1 MDVWKAPADVMATV
15 EDLIAKYHPHLATI
29 VGQIAVL
36 FREKAGKA
44 GEHVVFGK
52 SKKAPSLLGV
62 LGDVDYKFIIE
73 IAADEWQGLA
83 DGEKVALLDHH
94 LCACRGT
101 EDEQT
106 GDMRFF
112 LQPADVAF
120 YREEVE
126 RHGFW
131 RSKSGKTADADLIMD
146 LFGPDQA
153 TLQAAA
159 AQAAPPVPRRG
170 RGRPR
175 KKP

>member
-29 VGQIAVL
+29 VGQIAIL

-44 GEHVVFGK
+44 GDLVVFGK
-52 SKKAPSLLGV
+52 SKKAPAVLGV
-62 LGDVDYKFIIE
+62 LGEIDYKFIIE
-73 IAADEWQGLA
+73 IAADEWQGLT

-106 GDMRFF
+106 GDMKFF

-131 RSKSGKTADADLIMD
+131 RTKSGKVPDANLIMD

-159 AQAAPPVPRRG
+159 AQAAPVAPAAPRKR
-170 RGRPR
+170 R